1 MDVKEKFL
9 ELLGAAQ
16 GDAGVSNETLQRK
29 FPGESY
35 AALLPVINE
44 LLAENRLELLKEE
57 GKQDL
62 TYRLRDK
69 AQAES

>member
-62 TYRLRDK
+62 TYRCATRPRRK
-69 AQAES
+69 S